1 MNEEKS
7 STFSIASLNTL
18 GIPFL
23 SPYPVDR
30 YSALCQAFE
39 RLRVDIINLQEV
51 HTYNL
56 FHLLKKNLPSY
67 PYVAY
72 ERALPGPQGG
82 LVTLS
87 RHPLEKVQFTPFTY
101 PKQMKHALLYAS
113 KLIHK
118 KGTLVAKIQGKA
130 LLICNTHLIPNRQG
144 NWSRENKLYQAHE
157 KQLEELSNLIA
168 QAAENYVVVSG
179 DFNISKSSDLYTHF
193 LDISHTKDIFAADNT
208 PTFHAEFLT
217 PGKKAHRIDYIFLYP
232 EEASIRIHASSL
244 LFQNKVT
251 LRNGKTA
258 YLSDHI
264 GLMAE
269 FELFPGS
276 LDLVQ

>member
-1 MNEEKS
+1 MNEEKN

-30 YSALCQAFE
+30 YIAFCQAFE

-72 ERALPGPQGG
+72 ERALPGPKGG

-87 RHPLEKVQFTPFTY
+87 RYPLEKVQFTPFTY

-118 KGTLVAKIQGKA
+118 KDTLVAKIQWPIFQII
-130 LLICNTHLIPNRQG
+130 LDSWQ
-144 NWSRENKLYQAHE
+144 
-157 KQLEELSNLIA
+157 
-168 QAAENYVVVSG
+168 
-179 DFNISKSSDLYTHF
+179 SSSFSLV
-193 LDISHTKDIFAADNT
+193 
-208 PTFHAEFLT
+208 
-217 PGKKAHRIDYIFLYP
+217 
-232 EEASIRIHASSL
+232 ASILFNSTSSTY
-244 LFQNKVT
+244 FK
-251 LRNGKTA
+251 G
-258 YLSDHI
+258 
-264 GLMAE
+264 
-269 FELFPGS
+269 
-276 LDLVQ
+276 

>member
-1 MNEEKS
+1 MCIKMSKLNWTRNQASQTVGVILLMNEEKS

-23 SPYPVDR
+23 SPYPLDR
-30 YSALCQAFE
+30 YIALCQAFE

-118 KGTLVAKIQGKA
+118 KGALVAKIQGK
-130 LLICNTHLIPNRQG
+130 
-144 NWSRENKLYQAHE
+144 
-157 KQLEELSNLIA
+157 
-168 QAAENYVVVSG
+168 
-179 DFNISKSSDLYTHF
+179 
-193 LDISHTKDIFAADNT
+193 
-208 PTFHAEFLT
+208 
-217 PGKKAHRIDYIFLYP
+217 
-232 EEASIRIHASSL
+232 
-244 LFQNKVT
+244 
-251 LRNGKTA
+251 
-258 YLSDHI
+258 
-264 GLMAE
+264 
-269 FELFPGS
+269 
-276 LDLVQ
+276 